1 MKTLIEAEKFT
12 AWYDSAEDRL
22 RVAINIDSPD
32 ARVDFWITRRFFLS
46 LITQIEGLLDT
57 QELGISKS
65 EIDNMIQEGHP
76 EPKSND
82 KTNEISKPQDESQES
97 IETPKSIDAPKSEVS
112 VSLLRNMDIS
122 LNRRE
127 NRVKLKLSSD
137 CCEAEANLTVASMS
151 AFIKMLILQA
161 PTLEWGIS
169 SVMFHR

>member
-22 RVAINIDSPD
+22 RVAINIDSPN

-65 EIDNMIQEGHP
+65 EIDSMIEEGHP
-76 EPKSND
+76 EPKAEDNTSNED
-82 KTNEISKPQDESQES
+82 IIENKESQKP
-97 IETPKSIDAPKSEVS
+97 IETKDTQKSEIS

-122 LNRRE
+122 VNKRE

-137 CCEAEANLTVASMS
+137 CCEAEANLTLAAMS

-161 PTLEWGIS
+161 PTVEWGIS
-169 SVMFHR
+169 SMMFHR